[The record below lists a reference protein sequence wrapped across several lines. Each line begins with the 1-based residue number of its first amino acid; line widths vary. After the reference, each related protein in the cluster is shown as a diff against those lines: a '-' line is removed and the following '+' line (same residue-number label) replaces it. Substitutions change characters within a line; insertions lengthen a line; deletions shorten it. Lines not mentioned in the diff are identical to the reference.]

1 MADPAPPIAAG
12 APSAPVKDAQVVTNP
27 TLAFT
32 APHEVYTG
40 GALYEPGEAFF
51 TAEPKGREWQP
62 ATEAEIK
69 LARAKAE
76 AAAAKA
82 QR

>member
-1 MADPAPPIAAG
+1 MADPAPVKEAQ
-12 APSAPVKDAQVVTNP
+12 PVKNQTR
-27 TLAFT
+27 AFT

-40 GALYEPGEAFF
+40 GILYEPGEAFF

-62 ATEAEIK
+62 ASEAAVQA
-69 LARAKAE
+69 ARAKAE

-82 QR
+82 NR

>member
-1 MADPAPPIAAG
+1 
-12 APSAPVKDAQVVTNP
+12 VKNQTM
-27 TLAFT
+27 AFT

-40 GALYEPGEAFF
+40 GILYEPGEAFF

-62 ATEAEIK
+62 ASEAEVQ

-76 AAAAKA
+76 AAAAK
-82 QR
+82 RLR

>member
-1 MADPAPPIAAG
+1 M
-12 APSAPVKDAQVVTNP
+12 TNP

-40 GALYEPGEAFF
+40 GILYEPGEAFF

-62 ATEAEIK
+62 ATEAEIT

-76 AAAAKA
+76 AAAAKT
-82 QR
+82 RR

>member
-1 MADPAPPIAAG
+1 MTSPTLA
-12 APSAPVKDAQVVTNP
+12 P

-40 GALYEPGEAFF
+40 GTLYEPGEAFF

-62 ATEAEIK
+62 ANEAEIR

-76 AAAAKA
+76 AAAAKV

>member
-1 MADPAPPIAAG
+1 M
-12 APSAPVKDAQVVTNP
+12 KNQTM
-27 TLAFT
+27 AFT

-40 GALYEPGEAFF
+40 GALYEPGEVFF

-62 ATEAEIK
+62 ASEADAQ

-82 QR
+82 RL

>member
-1 MADPAPPIAAG
+1 MADPAPIKEAQA
-12 APSAPVKDAQVVTNP
+12 VKNQR
-27 TLAFT
+27 AFT

-40 GALYEPGEAFF
+40 GILYEPGEAFF

-62 ATEAEIK
+62 ASEAAV
-69 LARAKAE
+69 LAARAKAE

-82 QR
+82 NR

>member
-1 MADPAPPIAAG
+1 MADPAPIKEAQAAKNQ
-12 APSAPVKDAQVVTNP
+12 AMAY
-27 TLAFT
+27 T

-62 ATEAEIK
+62 ASDAEV
-69 LARAKAE
+69 LRALEKAE

-82 QR
+82 RR

>member
-1 MADPAPPIAAG
+1 MADPAPIKEAQAVATPIR
-12 APSAPVKDAQVVTNP
+12 
-27 TLAFT
+27 AFT

-62 ATEAEIK
+62 ANEAEIR

-76 AAAAKA
+76 AAAAKT
-82 QR
+82 RR

>member
-1 MADPAPPIAAG
+1 MADPAPPIAA
-12 APSAPVKDAQVVTNP
+12 SAPVKEAQPVTNP

-62 ATEAEIK
+62 ANDAEIR

>member
-1 MADPAPPIAAG
+1 MADPAPPIA
-12 APSAPVKDAQVVTNP
+12 PSAPVKDTQPMTNP
-27 TLAFT
+27 TRAFT

-40 GALYEPGEAFF
+40 GTLYEPGEAFF

-62 ATEAEIK
+62 ANDAEIR

-76 AAAAKA
+76 AAAAKV

>member
-1 MADPAPPIAAG
+1 MADPAPIKQAQA
-12 APSAPVKDAQVVTNP
+12 VKNQAQ
-27 TLAFT
+27 AFT

-40 GALYEPGEAFF
+40 GTLYEPGEAFF

-62 ATEAEIK
+62 ASDAEA
-69 LARAKAE
+69 LRAMEKAE

-82 QR
+82 IR